1 MGKASLLSNITNK
14 LKNSIRLIKMMMMIC
29 SQVKREMDASPP
41 SAKYVRS
48 CVSCMLNTQL
58 IATITGFSCG
68 SQQGTKGRL
77 KSQECL

>member
-14 LKNSIRLIKMMMMIC
+14 LKNSIRLIKMMMIC

>member
-1 MGKASLLSNITNK
+1 
-14 LKNSIRLIKMMMMIC
+14 MMMIC

-58 IATITGFSCG
+58 ITTITGFSCG

-77 KSQECL
+77 KSQECLWLLLFCHLDIDEVSFRKKKGISG

>member
-14 LKNSIRLIKMMMMIC
+14 LKNSIRLIKMIC